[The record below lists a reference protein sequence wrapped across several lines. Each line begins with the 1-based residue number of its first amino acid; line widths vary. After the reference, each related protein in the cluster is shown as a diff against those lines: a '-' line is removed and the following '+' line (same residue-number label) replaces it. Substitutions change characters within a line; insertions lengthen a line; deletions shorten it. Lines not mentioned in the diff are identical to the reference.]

1 MIKEDLTNREFGRLT
16 VLYQAKE
23 RSKKGYIQW
32 VCQCSCENKTIIIV
46 PSDRLRSKK
55 TKSCGCLQKDI
66 VSNKNKNNEK
76 YPEEDRNTRLYR
88 IWKTMIARTIYP
100 SQDGFKNYGGRGIK
114 VCEEW
119 LDDFYKFKNWAMS
132 NGYDDDLTI
141 DRINCDGNY
150 EPSNCKWSSRKEQN
164 NNQRRTIKLTYQDI
178 THNLTEWADLLGIK
192 YNTLYHRY
200 KKNYPI
206 EKILKEYKVGE

>member
-1 MIKEDLTNREFGRLT
+1 MIKKDLTHREFGRLT

-23 RSKKGYIQW
+23 RSKKGYVQW

-55 TKSCGCLQKDI
+55 TKSCGCLQKEA

-76 YPEEDRNTRLYR
+76 YPEEDRKTRLYR
-88 IWKTMIARTIYP
+88 IWKAMIARTIYP
-100 SQDGFKNYGGRGIK
+100 SQDGYKNYGGRGIK

-119 LDDFYKFKNWAMS
+119 LYDFYKFKNWAIS
-132 NGYDDDLTI
+132 NGYRDDLTI
-141 DRINCDGNY
+141 DRMDCDGDY
-150 EPSNCKWSSRKEQN
+150 EPLNCKWSSRKEQN
-164 NNQRRTIKLTYQDI
+164 NNQRRTIKFTYKGISQ
-178 THNLTEWADLLGIK
+178 NLTKWAELLGVK

-200 KKNYPI
+200 KKGYSI
-206 EKILKEYKVGE
+206 EKILKEYKG